1 MDNIVTGTMA
11 IIGSGYMGGG
21 IAQVFALAGTTV
33 LVADV
38 SADIARQGRARLLRD
53 ADDFV
58 RAGIFPP
65 DAVALLEEHVVAAD
79 SLEAAVADADF
90 VEEAVPEDFALKR
103 ETLRRVGAAA
113 RGDAIIAT
121 NTSAIAITDLASAV
135 PGPERF
141 LGVHFMNPAP
151 FIPGVEVI
159 VHPRTDP
166 ATLAATQTLL
176 ARAGKV
182 PVAIKDTTGFVV
194 NRLQYALFSEAARVL
209 AEGVATAQDID
220 NLVRS
225 SFGFRLALFGP
236 FAIADM
242 AGLDVYRAAY
252 GSLQSAYPDRFSPPQ
267 VLDDLVQAGDLGV
280 KTGAGFFRL
289 DPAQRDHLVAYR
301 DRAYAAL
308 GELIR
313 NLGPSPHMTAA
324 APTDA
329 SESGQ

>member
-113 RGDAIIAT
+113 RGDASPPT
-121 NTSAIAITDLASAV
+121 RRRSPSRTWL
-135 PGPERF
+135 
-141 LGVHFMNPAP
+141 
-151 FIPGVEVI
+151 
-159 VHPRTDP
+159 PRC
-166 ATLAATQTLL
+166 
-176 ARAGKV
+176 R
-182 PVAIKDTTGFVV
+182 
-194 NRLQYALFSEAARVL
+194 
-209 AEGVATAQDID
+209 
-220 NLVRS
+220 VRS
-225 SFGFRLALFGP
+225 DS
-236 FAIADM
+236 
-242 AGLDVYRAAY
+242 
-252 GSLQSAYPDRFSPPQ
+252 
-267 VLDDLVQAGDLGV
+267 
-280 KTGAGFFRL
+280 
-289 DPAQRDHLVAYR
+289 
-301 DRAYAAL
+301 
-308 GELIR
+308 
-313 NLGPSPHMTAA
+313 
-324 APTDA
+324 
-329 SESGQ
+329 